1 MKVNIEEITSKKLD
15 YDRGEIFL
23 RLEIPDYD
31 YLVIER
37 LIDRIKFDL

>member
-1 MKVNIEEITSKKLD
+1 
-15 YDRGEIFL
+15 L

-37 LIDRIKFDL
+37 LIDRIKFDLWQKLIEYTVDWFE